1 MNRKRDEK
9 AAKKDERKKKL
20 TQNLSKT
27 PNFHTAL
34 LEQLNK
40 LGDDDRK
47 RPAKKD
53 KDGKDGRE
61 FDHLFYNHHREEDLG
76 YLNKDLSKVDINVI
90 KRAMRFDDDD
100 LRLANRVP
108 MLFTREEVEKMAGK
122 KKIKIS
128 DEWVVK
134 LAELK
139 GFMAKED

>member
-1 MNRKRDEK
+1 MNRKRDDK

-34 LEQLNK
+34 FEQLNK
-40 LGDDDRK
+40 AADNERK
-47 RPAKKD
+47 KPAKKD

-61 FDHLFYNHHREEDLG
+61 FDHLFYDQHREEDLN
-76 YLNKDLSKVDINVI
+76 YLAKDLSKVDINVI

-122 KKIKIS
+122 KKMKIS
-128 DEWVVK
+128 D
-134 LAELK
+134 
-139 GFMAKED
+139 D